1 MDYQRLY
8 EELPK
13 QPIKWTVSDIE
24 VWLRFVGLSNLYP
37 KFSSCA
43 LIQNSFRSM
52 AAASV
57 R

>member
-37 KFSSCA
+37 KFSSSA
-43 LIQNSFRSM
+43 LIQNSSPSM